1 MTASAR
7 YRVTSPTVVD
17 IHTGA
22 MFAQGEEAI
31 GFDPEDP
38 HDARLLAEGR
48 VVELQETAAPAP
60 SDAVVKKAQELSVD
74 LSTVKGTGARG
85 AILVGDVENAHKASE
100 EASNE

>member
-31 GFDPEDP
+31 GFDPDDP
-38 HDARLLAEGR
+38 HDAQLLADGR
-48 VVELQETAAPAP
+48 VVELQETAPPAP
-60 SDAVVKKAQELSVD
+60 SAAVVKKAEELGVD
-74 LSTVKGTGARG
+74 LATVKGTGARG
-85 AILVGDVENAHKASE
+85 AILVEDVQNAHDQE
-100 EASNE
+100 EDK